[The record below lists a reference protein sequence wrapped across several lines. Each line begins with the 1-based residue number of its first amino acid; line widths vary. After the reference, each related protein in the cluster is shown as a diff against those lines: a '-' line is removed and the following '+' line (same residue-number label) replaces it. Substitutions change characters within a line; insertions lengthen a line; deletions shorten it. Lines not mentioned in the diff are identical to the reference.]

1 MPIRPGN
8 AIGFRIA
15 HRIEH
20 LRRVALQRM
29 KEIVDDLGARA
40 VALHGDDVGNRQIQH
55 HRLDPRAAGRAE
67 GGEEP
72 IERVRRPPSRDPEDA
87 LRLDI
92 DDERRVALPFVERK
106 LVDGNPSHPGEVG
119 RVHWPEPRGE
129 RAHMNLLDGIPA
141 DVNQGRDI
149 LNREPLGQAR
159 DRLGQALGHPLI
171 AIEPRK
177 LLAHRAAAGALEP
190 GVRKDEPE
198 IKAHEREIAHAPHG
212 DIVHRL
218 DRPATL
224 TTALHR
230 VGRRLELDDEPL
242 GRQPERIGLEGLL
255 RRPPSDLESVPPTD

>member
-1 MPIRPGN
+1 M
-8 AIGFRIA
+8 
-15 HRIEH
+15 
-20 LRRVALQRM
+20 RRVALQRV
-29 KEIVDDLGARA
+29 KEIVDDLGLGT
-40 VALHGDDVGNRQIQH
+40 VALHGDDVGNREIED
-55 HRLDPRAAGRAE
+55 HRLDPRATRRAE
-67 GGEEP
+67 GGEESVEGVCRAP
-72 IERVRRPPSRDPEDA
+72 ARYPHDPLGRDV
-87 LRLDI
+87 
-92 DDERRVALPFVERK
+92 DDERSIPLPFVERK
-106 LVDGNPSHPGEVG
+106 LVDGNPSHAGEVG

-129 RAHMNLLDGIPA
+129 RAHMDLLDGIPA

-177 LLAHRAAAGALEP
+177 LLAHQAAAGALEQ
-190 GVRKDEPE
+190 GVRKEEPE

-224 TTALHR
+224 TTALHH